1 MISDQKILELWKSP
15 YFSGSYRGIRTFQI
29 LLKTDL
35 DIDVSQKRLYSVLKK
50 DSTFLIHQKPNRKID
65 RRSYDLHNYG
75 ELVQAD
81 IAYMF
86 DYSGYKYF
94 LLAVDC
100 YSSKVFTIPL
110 KSKDS
115 KVVAEAFKQ
124 IFSEFKSK
132 IYEIQT
138 DRGKEFLG
146 SCKKV
151 FKEEKILYKTKFGK
165 NKASY
170 AENYIRIVKKKL
182 YMMLRGILNQN
193 WVKYLS
199 IVVDS
204 LNNTP
209 IKKLGWLKPNMIN
222 SEEDSVKVDEAKK
235 AKHIETFSQPD
246 FRTQLKNQKSYEAN
260 KKLFQVNDYIY
271 LDFDEKMFDKSF
283 DIAVRNINEPFESSE
298 IFLTPYFIK
307 SRKRTT
313 VLKRFIF
320 ELFYILEEKKHSINC
335 CTKK

>member
-1 MISDQKILELWKSP
+1 MISDKKILELWKSP
-15 YFSGSYRGIRTFQI
+15 NFTGSYRGIRTFQI

-50 DSTFLIHQKPNRKID
+50 DSTFLIHQKPHRNFE
-65 RRSYDLHNYG
+65 RRSYDIHNYG

-100 YSSKVFTIPL
+100 YSSKVFTVPL

-115 KVVAEAFKQ
+115 KVVADAFNQ
-124 IFSEFKSK
+124 ILSEFKGT

-146 SCKKV
+146 PCKKL
-151 FKEEKILYKTKFGK
+151 FKENHILYQTKFGK
-165 NKASY
+165 NKANF

-204 LNNTP
+204 LNKTP
-209 IKKLGWLKPNMIN
+209 IKKLGWLQPIMIN
-222 SEEDSVKVDEAKK
+222 SEKDSVKVLAAQKK
-235 AKHIETFSQPD
+235 EHIEPFSEPNFHLQ
-246 FRTQLKNQKSYEAN
+246 RKNQQNYELN
-260 KKLFQVNDYIY
+260 QKLVN
-271 LDFDEKMFDKSF
+271 S
-283 DIAVRNINEPFESSE
+283 
-298 IFLTPYFIK
+298 
-307 SRKRTT
+307 
-313 VLKRFIF
+313 
-320 ELFYILEEKKHSINC
+320 
-335 CTKK
+335 